1 MNPQTSDF
9 LGRTLMSGTIAG
21 VATAATAAL
30 AGRRETHSYA
40 APLNATS
47 HIAWGNVAAIQDRP
61 SVKYTLT
68 GFLLNHAATTFWAA
82 IYEKLVAPRAGEPDT
97 SLLRPVLGAA
107 AVSAGAYITDYYLV
121 PQRFTPGYEMRL
133 SGRSLAAIY
142 GALALGLVARTLIQ
156 RERRGISG
164 EQALEFRT
172 GVGRTHEGFAY

>member
-1 MNPQTSDF
+1 MNPQTSDY
-9 LGRTLMSGTIAG
+9 LGRTLVSGTLAG
-21 VATAATAAL
+21 LATAATAAV
-30 AGRRETHSYA
+30 AGQREAHSYA

-82 IYEKLVAPRAGEPDT
+82 IYEKLVTPRASAPGSSILTP
-97 SLLRPVLGAA
+97 LLGAA
-107 AVSAGAYITDYYLV
+107 AVTAGAYVTDYYLV

-142 GALALGLVARTLIQ
+142 GMLALGLVARTLWQQ
-156 RERRGISG
+156 RERR
-164 EQALEFRT
+164 
-172 GVGRTHEGFAY
+172 

>member
-1 MNPQTSDF
+1 MNPQTSDYI
-9 LGRTLMSGTIAG
+9 GRTLMSGTLAG
-21 VATAATAAL
+21 IATAATAAV
-30 AGRRETHSYA
+30 AGRRETASYA

-47 HIAWGNVAAIQDRP
+47 HIAWGNVAALQDRP

-82 IYEKLVAPRAGEPDT
+82 IYEKLVAPRADAPGA
-97 SLLRPVLGAA
+97 SLLRPLLGAA

-142 GALALGLVARTLIQ
+142 GMLALGLFARSLMQ
-156 RERRGISG
+156 RERR
-164 EQALEFRT
+164 QDMRDYQVA
-172 GVGRTHEGFAY
+172 